1 MKNYVFLKF
10 FIFFLIFP
18 ASTPSLGGASSISH
32 PWGQPQ
38 SPKVTKNTTMFT
50 RFNLAVFLVRK
61 EGNSP
66 LKTIKCL
73 VFLICPTL
81 VPSLGGA
88 SLICHLSGPPQS
100 PKVSKNTIK
109 ITSFCHAVILMSK
122 EANSLLKAIKCL
134 AYLSHPVTHL
144 SP

>member
-1 MKNYVFLKF
+1 M
-10 FIFFLIFP
+10 I
-18 ASTPSLGGASSISH
+18 
-32 PWGQPQ
+32 
-38 SPKVTKNTTMFT
+38 T
-50 RFNLAVFLVRK
+50 RFDLAVFLVRK
-61 EGNSP
+61 EGNNP

-134 AYLSHPVTHL
+134 AYLSHPVMMVVVAVVWMQKNINIQSCSFSNIKNTQNIKFL
-144 SP
+144 QI

>member
-81 VPSLGGA
+81 VPSLGGT
-88 SLICHLSGPPQS
+88 SLICHLSGPP
-100 PKVSKNTIK
+100 
-109 ITSFCHAVILMSK
+109 
-122 EANSLLKAIKCL
+122 
-134 AYLSHPVTHL
+134 
-144 SP
+144 